1 MKTVDPGLFVVGQS
15 IKYCVEI
22 GMKYF
27 GQGNEF
33 TNFDV
38 VGTCFYLRVNATG
51 GWKIPKL

>member
-33 TNFDV
+33 ANLDV
-38 VGTCFYLRVNATG
+38 VGAGFYLRVNAAG
-51 GWKIPKL
+51 GWKIS

>member
-38 VGTCFYLRVNATG
+38 VGTCLYLGVNAAG
-51 GWKIPKL
+51 GWKISQL

>member
-22 GMKYF
+22 SMKYF
-27 GQGNEF
+27 GQGNKF

-38 VGTCFYLRVNATG
+38 VGTCFDLRVNATG
-51 GWKIPKL
+51 N